1 MAQETTVR
9 IQNLNVVA
17 EALRRTQEQYRLLRE
32 QSSDGVLV
40 VGDDG
45 RILDANDTLSQLLG
59 YSRPELLAL
68 RLRYLIH
75 EDALAAEPGLLEALH
90 APDGT
95 SRTVALRH
103 RSGRTLT
110 LQLVARP
117 LSGGGLQVTL
127 RRDAEQERIA
137 RELAESEQRFM
148 RLLHSAPDPIVLA
161 SRRRIVLANEA
172 CARLL
177 GVATPEELLGR
188 AIEGLAP
195 ADQRE
200 ELREALERVSA
211 SGSGIPVFDSRLRRA
226 DGTQL
231 DVRVVTATTT
241 HKGAPAVQVVFR
253 RAEGAAESLVTS
265 GTRDPL
271 TGLPNRELLDDRLSV
286 ALAQAFRQRHLLAI
300 VRLRFLG
307 IDRVGE
313 TLGARAADALIRAAA
328 DRLVTCVREGDT
340 VSRSGDAEFAL
351 LLPGVRFQEDVI
363 TIADKVF
370 AGLEEPF
377 HVEGTDLRVGAVAG
391 ISLFPEDGDGPEA
404 LLRCAGLAMARAER
418 RGNGYHLY
426 AEQSDADPL
435 VGLGANGAAPDLGT
449 GANGH
454 GTPGVLHFQPVYGIA
469 SRRVE
474 GFETFLRWQ
483 HPELGLVFPRHFL
496 SRADFTGLILAI
508 GPWIVQ
514 TACAQ
519 IRAWQRKGNRS
530 LRLAVNLSPWELQH
544 PDLANRVGH
553 ALRETGLA
561 PRFLQL
567 EVPEEWA
574 FAQVDR
580 AVDKIR
586 SLRALGATV
595 CLDGF
600 GDGASS
606 LMLLRKVPVDA
617 IKLNLF
623 GERAGA
629 EIATRVASAIALAK
643 SLGLRVIAQGVESE
657 ELLEQLRSWQCDE
670 VQGYH
675 WGPPMSPARCEEL
688 LTQFTGRLRPWN
700 RPPAAASA

>member
-1 MAQETTVR
+1 MPQETTVR

-32 QSSDGVLV
+32 QSSDGVIV
-40 VGDDG
+40 IGDDG
-45 RILDANDTLSQLLG
+45 RVLDANEALSRLLG

-90 APDGT
+90 APDGA
-95 SRTVALRH
+95 SRKLALRH
-103 RSGRTLT
+103 RDGRILEMG
-110 LQLVARP
+110 LVARP

-127 RRDAEQERIA
+127 RQDAAQERIA
-137 RELAESEQRFM
+137 RELAESEQRFL

-161 SRRRIVLANEA
+161 SRRRIVLANES
-172 CARLL
+172 CALLL
-177 GVATPEELLGR
+177 GVSTPEELLGR

-200 ELREALERVSA
+200 ELREALEKVA
-211 SGSGIPVFDSRLRRA
+211 ATGSGIPVFDSRLRRA
-226 DGTQL
+226 DGSVL

-253 RAEGAAESLVTS
+253 RTEGAGESLLTS

-286 ALAQAFRQRHLLAI
+286 ALAQAFRQRHLMA
-300 VRLRFLG
+300 VMRVKFLG
-307 IDRVGE
+307 LDRVVE
-313 TLGARAADALIRAAA
+313 TLGPRAGDALVRAAA

-340 VSRSGDAEFAL
+340 VSRSADAEFSL

-370 AGLEEPF
+370 TRLEEPF
-377 HVEGTDLRVGAVAG
+377 RVEGTDLQVGAVGG

-404 LLRCAGLAMARAER
+404 LMRHAAEAMEQAES
-418 RGNGYHLY
+418 RGRGYRLY
-426 AEQSDADPL
+426 AEQADEDPL
-435 VGLGANGAAPDLGT
+435 EGLGGNGAAPNLGAA
-449 GANGH
+449 ANGH

-474 GFETFLRWQ
+474 GFEAFLRWQ

-496 SRADFTGLILAI
+496 SKADFTGLILAI
-508 GPWIVQ
+508 GPWIVE

-544 PDLANRVGH
+544 PDLVNRIGH

-574 FAQVDR
+574 FDQVDR
-580 AVDKIR
+580 AIETIR
-586 SLRALGATV
+586 GLRSLGATV

-606 LMLLRKVPVDA
+606 LMLLRRVPVDA

-643 SLGLRVIAQGVESE
+643 SLQLRVIAQGVESS

-675 WGPPMSPARCEEL
+675 WGPPMSAPRCEEL
-688 LTQFTGRLRPWN
+688 LTQFTGRLRPWA
-700 RPPAAASA
+700 RPQTPAQA